1 MCNYSEGVYHDGLE
15 KGIKEGIE
23 KGIEKGIKEGI
34 EKGIAGAVA
43 ILKSMGEP
51 PEKIVERIAHQYG
64 LSQESATQYV
74 QDTKI

>member
-1 MCNYSEGVYHDGLE
+1 MCNYSEGIYRDGLE

-23 KGIEKGIKEGI
+23 RGIKEDV